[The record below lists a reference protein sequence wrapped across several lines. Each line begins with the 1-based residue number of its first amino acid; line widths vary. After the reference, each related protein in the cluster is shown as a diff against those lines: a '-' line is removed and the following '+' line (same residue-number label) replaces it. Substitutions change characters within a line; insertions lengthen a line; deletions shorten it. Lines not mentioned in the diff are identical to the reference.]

1 MTMLWEAEE
10 VPMDELKQT
19 KNAIQRLRD
28 ALIPVFLHPNGK
40 IEQIDMKKVRANAE
54 KDPTFPWELFRILVA
69 LEGREA
75 FDVAMELCRDSPIII
90 DVDPI
95 KEQPRILLPRSQA

>member
-28 ALIPVFLHPNGK
+28 ALIPVFLHPNGRM
-40 IEQIDMKKVRANAE
+40 EQLDIKKVKDFAE
-54 KDPTFPWELFRILVA
+54 ADPAFPWSSFRLLVA
-69 LEGREA
+69 LEGKEA
-75 FDVAMELCRDSPIII
+75 FDVAVELCRDSPIII
-90 DVDPI
+90 DVNPTE
-95 KEQPRILLPRSQA
+95 EQPRILLPRN

>member
-1 MTMLWEAEE
+1 MTNPLEAEE
-10 VPMDELKQT
+10 VPMEEFDLKH
-19 KNAIQRLRD
+19 KAMAKLRD
-28 ALIPVFLHPNGK
+28 ALIPVFLHPNGRM
-40 IEQIDMKKVRANAE
+40 EQINMKKVRENAE

-75 FDVAMELCRDSPIII
+75 YEVALELCRDSPIIL

-95 KEQPRILLPRSQA
+95 VEQPRILLTKH

>member
-28 ALIPVFLHPNGK
+28 ALIPVFLHANGRM
-40 IEQIDMKKVRANAE
+40 EQIDIKKVRTNAE
-54 KDPTFPWELFRILVA
+54 KDPTFPWESFRILVA
-69 LEGREA
+69 LEGRDA
-75 FDVAMELCRDSPIII
+75 YDVAIELCRDSPIILDI
-90 DVDPI
+90 QPTED
-95 KEQPRILLPRSQA
+95 QPRILLPRSQV